1 MRATFSPTA
10 ALLQLLVVSLLA
22 IFLVFHICGAKRMSR
37 SQAPMLAAGWC
48 WCLSVVNGSIVVLLA
63 QPSSLV
69 VLVLVCEVGCAGW
82 HALQRQPAAPAD
94 VACSASGFGQ
104 LVLHVENGL
113 LEIFLLVCGSS
124 TPAWSCQDERRQQ
137 TSCAAAAGMAGR
149 APGFTGRIIITLYTA
164 PLCLGVRGPA

>member
-1 MRATFSPTA
+1 
-10 ALLQLLVVSLLA
+10 
-22 IFLVFHICGAKRMSR
+22 
-37 SQAPMLAAGWC
+37 MLAAGWC

-63 QPSSLV
+63 QPSSLA

-113 LEIFLLVCGSS
+113 LEIFLAVCGSS
-124 TPAWSCQDERRQQ
+124 TPASSCQDERRQHDELCRCCC
-137 TSCAAAAGMAGR
+137 CAAAWPSR
-149 APGFTGRIIITLYTA
+149 ARAA
-164 PLCLGVRGPA
+164 PAPQLACTRTPA

>member
-1 MRATFSPTA
+1 
-10 ALLQLLVVSLLA
+10 LLA
-22 IFLVFHICGAKRMSR
+22 TFLVFHICGAKRLCR

-63 QPSSLV
+63 QPSSLA

-94 VACSASGFGQ
+94 VACSASGCGQ

-124 TPAWSCQDERRQQ
+124 TPAWSCQDERR
-137 TSCAAAAGMAGR
+137 
-149 APGFTGRIIITLYTA
+149 
-164 PLCLGVRGPA
+164 